1 MFRWHREAMALCR
14 RGRLSIFR
22 GEVGS
27 AGNEVSSLTLCPRF
41 DNLVNCRGAMA
52 LCRRGRLSIFRG
64 EVGSAGNEV
73 SSLTLCPR
81 YKQKTIAR
89 DYGAAV
95 AQGTHNPL
103 VVGSNPS
110 GPIKNGL
117 DILS

>member
-1 MFRWHREAMALCR
+1 MLGIVLGTMALCR

-27 AGNEVSSLTLCPRF
+27 GHAASGKANRASVSERGGVEKNGVAFAQANASRF
-41 DNLVNCRGAMA
+41 FERSRYENLI
-52 LCRRGRLSIFRG
+52 RL
-64 EVGSAGNEV
+64 
-73 SSLTLCPR
+73 L
-81 YKQKTIAR
+81 R

-110 GPIKNGL
+110 GPTIKQRVSDSL
-117 DILS
+117 FLFVYK

>member
-1 MFRWHREAMALCR
+1 MALCR

-27 AGNEVSSLTLCPRF
+27 ARTKSKLPQAKRPSE
-41 DNLVNCRGAMA
+41 NLI
-52 LCRRGRLSIFRG
+52 RL
-64 EVGSAGNEV
+64 
-73 SSLTLCPR
+73 PW
-81 YKQKTIAR
+81 

-110 GPIKNGL
+110 GPIKKRLNFRSSLFFYVQLRVRTPRKRMLSSLGSSEERAESEGL
-117 DILS
+117 LRKEYNSLKQNP